1 MEKARLE
8 AHWEAQEARW
18 LEEWKAFL
26 SIPSISADQAHL
38 ADCVRCA
45 EWLASHLRALGLE
58 AELRDTATKPVVFA
72 RYNCPDPDAPTVLY
86 YGHYDVQPPDP
97 LEAWESP
104 PFSPTYR
111 NGRMFARGAQ
121 DNKGQTF
128 YVLKALETLL
138 QQGALRYN
146 VRLLIEGEEETS
158 SRAFA
163 NALPAW
169 EADLKADVLMVCDT
183 SSLSLETPTVTMGL
197 RGSLF
202 AGIRLDGPGYD
213 VHSGSF
219 GGLIR
224 NPAVEMAHL
233 LSTLHDAQ
241 GRIAV
246 KGFLDDV
253 AEPSEEDKAMAHKAP
268 YAWADI
274 SDRLGVALDGGESGI
289 PPAYRVGFRPTIEVN
304 GLLSGYNGPGVKTI
318 IPAYATAKITSRLAA
333 GQDPERA
340 LRCLIAHLHQ
350 HAPPS
355 LRFHIEAQG
364 IGGPALQLSV
374 HEPWIQHAA
383 RILAPLAKREVAFAW
398 EGGSIPIVGQLAR
411 LSGATPIL
419 VGFGLEE
426 DRIHSPNES
435 FSLEQMRMGFLYVAN
450 FLSSPRG

>member
-1 MEKARLE
+1 MEKAHLE

-38 ADCVRCA
+38 VDCVRCA
-45 EWLASHLRALGLE
+45 EWLVCVFGRLDWKRSYVTPQPSPWCLRATTVPIPM
-58 AELRDTATKPVVFA
+58 RKPSYTTGITMSNRPIRWRRGRV
-72 RYNCPDPDAPTVLY
+72 
-86 YGHYDVQPPDP
+86 
-97 LEAWESP
+97 P

-202 AGIRLDGPGYD
+202 VGIRLDGPGYD

-274 SDRLGVALDGGESGI
+274 SDRLGVALDGGESGL

-304 GLLSGYNGPGVKTI
+304 GLFSGYNGPGVKTI

-333 GQDPERA
+333 RQDPERA

-355 LRFHIEAQG
+355 LRFRIEAQG

-383 RILAPLAKREVAFAW
+383 RILAPLAQREVAFAW
-398 EGGSIPIVGQLAR
+398 EGEIDPHRWAIGPTVGRYA
-411 LSGATPIL
+411 IL

-435 FSLEQMRMGFLYVAN
+435 FSLDQMRMGFLYVAT
-450 FLSSPRG
+450 FLSSSR